1 MFKEEPHKQND
12 FLRGLDREA
21 RDETMEKDIDI
32 SMDKEEGEGEAL
44 YNLDYQ
50 VGEGKQPPGFLK
62 GCDQFQNLKLWQK
75 GPNLGRNK
83 KKKVKTES

>member
-44 YNLDYQ
+44 YNLDNQ

-62 GCDQFQNLKLWQK
+62 GCDQGQGCCTENWMSVSEKFF
-75 GPNLGRNK
+75 
-83 KKKVKTES
+83 KT